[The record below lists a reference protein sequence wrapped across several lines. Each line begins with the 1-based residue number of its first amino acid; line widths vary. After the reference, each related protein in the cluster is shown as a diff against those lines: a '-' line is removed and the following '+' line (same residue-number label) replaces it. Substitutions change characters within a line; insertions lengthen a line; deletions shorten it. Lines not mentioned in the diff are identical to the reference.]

1 MRFRARTTQGQPSKG
16 SKVMGANPF
25 DSSEDSREGS
35 DFLSGGAIAAQF
47 PEVGSVVEGT
57 VLSASMRDQTDM
69 DTGEVVYWVGKE
81 KVAQSK
87 LPEGSKARVARQMLL
102 ELQCEPTG
110 IKWETNKYV
119 EVPVP
124 DDDGIRMLYVKGGV
138 QFALK
143 KALNEAKAQ
152 VEKGAYVKITRG
164 KDAKRPGS
172 KYWSYTYTAEWTPAD
187 QNMKAADAFVDE
199 ADDDPFA

>member
-1 MRFRARTTQGQPSKG
+1 MG
-16 SKVMGANPF
+16 SSPF

-35 DFLSGGAIAAQF
+35 DFLSGGAISAQF
-47 PEVGSVVEGT
+47 PEVGFVVEGT

-69 DTGEVVYWVGKE
+69 DSGEILYWVGKE
-81 KVAQSK
+81 KVEQSK
-87 LPEGSKARVARQMLL
+87 IPEGTRNPRVARQMLL

-110 IKWETNKYV
+110 KRWESLKYI

-124 DDDGIRMLYVKGGV
+124 DDNGIRMLYVKGGV
-138 QFALK
+138 QHALK
-143 KALNEAKAQ
+143 KALKEAGNAP
-152 VEKGAYVKITRG
+152 VEKGAYVRIVRG

-172 KYWSYTYTAEWTPAD
+172 KYWSYTYTATWTPAD
-187 QNMKAADAFVDE
+187 QNMKAAASFVDE